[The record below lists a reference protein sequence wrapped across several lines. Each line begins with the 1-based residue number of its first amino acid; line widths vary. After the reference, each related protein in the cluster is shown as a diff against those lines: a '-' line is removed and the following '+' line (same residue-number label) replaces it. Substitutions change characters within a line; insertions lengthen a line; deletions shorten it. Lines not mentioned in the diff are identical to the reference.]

1 MLLGGYN
8 DMCINIAVVGVG
20 DFGVKHVEL
29 LKENPKANLVA
40 VCRRNEQKVR
50 EIASTYNIPRWETDA
65 QKIFEDPDIEAVV
78 IATTEDTHFEFT
90 KQAVSN
96 NKHVLLEK
104 PVCLNLEEGKRLL
117 ELVKSTDKIV
127 MPGHILR
134 FDATY
139 SKVKSIIDSGEMG
152 DILSIKVKRNVPR
165 ERFSLHSRTH
175 PVFMALAH
183 DIDIILWLSG
193 QFPARV
199 YAMQRSTEPSYN
211 NPDIFFGLIEMKN
224 GILCQLETQWTLPNE
239 YGQYLDVELEVMTRK
254 GHLKLKYPGDNL
266 KVMNE
271 GSLSFPDVTLWPE
284 VHGSTKGAL
293 ANEIDAFLKLVQ
305 GVEKQQVI
313 TVEEAVNGIKVGH
326 MLIRSA
332 DEQKEIRV

>member
-1 MLLGGYN
+1 
-8 DMCINIAVVGVG
+8 MCVNIAVVGVG
-20 DFGVKHVEL
+20 DFGLKHVEL

-40 VCRRNEQKVR
+40 VCRRTEQKVR
-50 EIASTYNIPRWETDA
+50 EIAATYNIPKWETDA

-78 IATTEDTHFEFT
+78 IATAEDTHFEFT
-90 KQAVSN
+90 KQAVYHG
-96 NKHVLLEK
+96 KHVLLEK
-104 PVCLNLEEGKRLL
+104 PVCLDLEEGKRLL
-117 ELVKSTDKIV
+117 ELVKSTDRIV

-134 FDATY
+134 FDSSY

-165 ERFSLHSRTH
+165 ERFSIHSRTH

-193 QFPARV
+193 QSPARV
-199 YAMQRSTEPSYN
+199 YAMQRSTDHSYT
-211 NPDIFFGLIEMKN
+211 NPDIFFGLMEMKN

-239 YGQYLDVELEVMTRK
+239 YGQYLDVELEVMTRN
-254 GHLKLKYPGDNL
+254 GHLKLRYPGDNL
-266 KVMNE
+266 KVMK
-271 GSLSFPDVTLWPE
+271 GGKLSYPDITLWPE

-293 ANEIDAFLKLVQ
+293 ANEIDAFLNLVQ
-305 GVEKQQVI
+305 GIDKKQVV
-313 TVEEAVNGIKVGH
+313 TVEEAVEGIRVGH

-332 DEQKEIRV
+332 EQQQEIRA